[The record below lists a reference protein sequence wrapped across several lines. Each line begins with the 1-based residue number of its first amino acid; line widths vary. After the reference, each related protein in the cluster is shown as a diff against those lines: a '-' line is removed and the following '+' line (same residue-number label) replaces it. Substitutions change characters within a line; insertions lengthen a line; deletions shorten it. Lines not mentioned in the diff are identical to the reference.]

1 MKEEEDM
8 ESMKNGVTPQL
19 PWAEGKAWGDSS
31 VAGLGRQTV
40 WVGARGWTA
49 AGEYLGGEGRKEEMR
64 EKTEHLVGLTTES
77 PHAHRRAGRSSG
89 EPCGV
94 LVRSASSGAR
104 RPHRTS
110 HRRICDPRQGTLP
123 PSLRFRSNEDGHSTS
138 PMAPSSALNEL
149 TDPVLRPV
157 PGTWRAPDKVSCP
170 NDGGA
175 GREETGVAG
184 KGEKRHIGDR
194 NGVC

>member
-1 MKEEEDM
+1 M
-8 ESMKNGVTPQL
+8 
-19 PWAEGKAWGDSS
+19 
-31 VAGLGRQTV
+31 
-40 WVGARGWTA
+40 
-49 AGEYLGGEGRKEEMR
+49 
-64 EKTEHLVGLTTES
+64 
-77 PHAHRRAGRSSG
+77 
-89 EPCGV
+89 

-138 PMAPSSALNEL
+138 PMAAASALNEL

-170 NDGGA
+170 DDGGA

>member
-64 EKTEHLVGLTTES
+64 ERGEERENRTPGGLDHRES
-77 PHAHRRAGRSSG
+77 
-89 EPCGV
+89 
-94 LVRSASSGAR
+94 AR
-104 RPHRTS
+104 
-110 HRRICDPRQGTLP
+110 
-123 PSLRFRSNEDGHSTS
+123 PSE
-138 PMAPSSALNEL
+138 
-149 TDPVLRPV
+149 
-157 PGTWRAPDKVSCP
+157 
-170 NDGGA
+170 
-175 GREETGVAG
+175 GREEFRGAVWGARQERELWGQTAASDLPQ
-184 KGEKRHIGDR
+184 KDL
-194 NGVC
+194 

>member
-64 EKTEHLVGLTTES
+64 ERDEERENRTPGGLNHRVRTPIGGPGRVQGSRVG
-77 PHAHRRAGRSSG
+77 
-89 EPCGV
+89 C
-94 LVRSASSGAR
+94 SSGAR
-104 RPHRTS
+104 ALGPDS
-110 HRRICDPRQGTLP
+110 RIGP
-123 PSLRFRSNEDGHSTS
+123 PTEGSVT
-138 PMAPSSALNEL
+138 
-149 TDPVLRPV
+149 
-157 PGTWRAPDKVSCP
+157 PDKALCLRASVLGQMKMVIVP
-170 NDGGA
+170 A
-175 GREETGVAG
+175 LWR
-184 KGEKRHIGDR
+184 RR
-194 NGVC
+194 QL